1 MISCSNSANPCVVVD
16 CEETI
21 RMKARTAMAVYDK
34 NRDGK
39 VRLRD

>member
-1 MISCSNSANPCVVVD
+1 MVVD